1 MEAGFMR
8 RQGVFEMSDVK
19 SKMEEKLKT
28 YRILLIDEAIRAGSY
43 PNSESLARKLEV
55 SSRTIQRYI
64 EFLRDTYG
72 APLEY
77 DYAKRGYYYTEQN
90 FFIKSVLLTE
100 GELFSMAVFEP
111 LLAQYRHTPLERNLR
126 AVFEKIVQSLPQ
138 NISVDSS
145 LLTSHISFIP
155 DPPVFLE
162 ADSFLAVFTA
172 IKMKKTLVFEY
183 RSLQDTGYTKRK
195 ADPYHAIC
203 HRGNWY
209 FIGHCHTRNEIRLFS
224 CSRLRKAA
232 LASTPFTVPNDFD
245 PYRYFDKQMG
255 VWASSRTPFTVEL
268 LFENEI
274 GTYAAERQWHETQ
287 TTRQNKDGTVYIKFT
302 TTQVPEVL
310 RWVLGQGHTVKV
322 LGPPELAEMV
332 KAETERVRGMYA

>member
-1 MEAGFMR
+1 
-8 RQGVFEMSDVK
+8 MSDAQEK
-19 SKMEEKLKT
+19 QIRMEEKLKT

-43 PNSESLARKLEV
+43 PNSETLARKLEV
-55 SSRTIQRYI
+55 SSRTVQRYI

-77 DYAKRGYYYTEQN
+77 DYTRRGYYYTEQN

-100 GELFSMAVFEP
+100 GELFSLALFEP
-111 LLAQYRHTPLERNLR
+111 LLAQYRQTPLERNLR
-126 AVFEKIVQSLPQ
+126 TIFEKIVRSLPQ

-145 LLTSHISFIP
+145 LLTPSISFIP
-155 DPPVFLE
+155 DPPVFLDT
-162 ADSFLAVFTA
+162 ASFLAVFTA
-172 IKMKKTLVFEY
+172 LKAQKTLAFEY

-209 FIGHCHTRNEIRLFS
+209 FIGHCYTRNEIRLFS

-232 LASTPFTVPNDFD
+232 LTKTPFAVPKDFD
-245 PYRYFDKQMG
+245 PHLYFDEQMG
-255 VWASSRTPFTVEL
+255 VWASAHTPAAVEL
-268 LFENEI
+268 LFEKKI
-274 GTYAAERQWHETQ
+274 GTYVIERQWHDTQ
-287 TTRQNKDGTVYIKFT
+287 TITQHEDGTVYVKFT

-322 LGPPELAEMV
+322 LGPPELAGMV
-332 KAETERVRGMYA
+332 KAEAERVRGMYE

>member
-1 MEAGFMR
+1 
-8 RQGVFEMSDVK
+8 MSDVQP
-19 SKMEEKLKT
+19 KMEEKLKA
-28 YRILLIDEAIRAGSY
+28 YRILLIDEAIRSGSY
-43 PNSESLARKLEV
+43 PNSETLALKLEV

-64 EFLRDTYG
+64 EFLRDTYR

-77 DYAKRGYYYTEQN
+77 DYTRRGYYYTEPN
-90 FFIKSVLLTE
+90 FFIKSVMLTE
-100 GELFSMAVFEP
+100 GELFSLAIFEP
-111 LLAQYRHTPLERNLR
+111 LLAQYRQTPIEQNLR
-126 AVFEKIVQSLPQ
+126 DIIKKIVQSLPQ

-145 LLTSHISFIP
+145 LLGSRISFIP

-162 ADSFLAVFTA
+162 AASFLAVFTA
-172 IKMKKTLVFEY
+172 LKVRKTLAFEY
-183 RSLQDTGYTKRK
+183 RSLQNTSYTKRK

-232 LASTPFTVPNDFD
+232 IINKPFTVPKDFN
-245 PYRYFDKQMG
+245 PYLYFDKQMG
-255 VWASSRTPFTVEL
+255 VWASARTPFAVEL

-274 GTYAAERQWHETQ
+274 GTYAAERQWHDTQ
-287 TTRQNKDGTVYIKFT
+287 TIRQYEDGRVYVKFT

-322 LGPPELAEMV
+322 LGPPELAVMV
-332 KAETERVRGMYA
+332 KEEIEKVRGMY

>member
-1 MEAGFMR
+1 
-8 RQGVFEMSDVK
+8 MSNVQAK
-19 SKMEEKLKT
+19 RVKMEEKLKA
-28 YRILLIDEAIRAGSY
+28 YRILLIDETIRTGSC
-43 PNSESLARKLEV
+43 PNSETLARKLEV
-55 SSRTIQRYI
+55 SSRTVLRYI

-77 DYAKRGYYYTEQN
+77 DYTRRGYYYTEQN

-100 GELFSMAVFEP
+100 GELFSLAVFEP
-111 LLAQYRHTPLERNLR
+111 LLAQYRQTPLERNLR
-126 AVFEKIVQSLPQ
+126 TIFEKITQSLPQ

-145 LLTSHISFIP
+145 LLTPSISFIP

-162 ADSFLAVFTA
+162 AASFLAVFTA
-172 IKMKKTLVFEY
+172 LKLKKTLAFEY

-224 CSRLRKAA
+224 CSRLRKAV
-232 LASTPFTVPNDFD
+232 LTKTPFVAPNDFD
-245 PYRYFDKQMG
+245 PYLYFDKQMG
-255 VWASSRTPFTVEL
+255 VWASSRIPFTVEL

-274 GTYAAERQWHETQ
+274 GTYAVERQWHDTQ
-287 TTRQNKDGTVYIKFT
+287 TITQNEDGTVYVRFT
-302 TTQVPEVL
+302 TTQIPEVL
-310 RWVLGQGHTVKV
+310 RWVLGQGHTAKV
-322 LGPPELAEMV
+322 LGPPELVEMV
-332 KAETERVRGMYA
+332 KAEAEKVRGMYGYI